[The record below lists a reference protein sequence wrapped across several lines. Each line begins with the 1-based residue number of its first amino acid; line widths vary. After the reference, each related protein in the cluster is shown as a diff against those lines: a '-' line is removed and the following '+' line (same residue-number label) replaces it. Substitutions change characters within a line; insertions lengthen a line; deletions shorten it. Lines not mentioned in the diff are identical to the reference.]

1 MSQLGGSSSGKRIV
15 PAQANIYTVLAVVA
29 TLVLIVGVVF
39 VWKTAGEM
47 TGQGNPWYV
56 EPATA
61 NQASVTPPAK

>member
-1 MSQLGGSSSGKRIV
+1 MSQLGGSSNKRVV
-15 PAQANIYTVLAVVA
+15 PASANIYTVLAVVA
-29 TLVLIVGVVF
+29 TIVLIVGIAF

-61 NQASVTPPAK
+61 NQASVTAAAN